1 MVIPDPTWQ
10 MWITFAFIAVGIVLY
25 ASEKFPIEQVSLGL
39 IAAFLLLFQVAP
51 VTDTAGQTL
60 SPRALLAG
68 FADPALVSIL
78 CLMVVGQG
86 LIRTGALDGVIHRLT
101 ARAPLGP
108 VALTL
113 VALFAVAVLS
123 AFVNNTPIVIVF
135 IPVMAAIAE
144 KMGWSPSR
152 VMLPLSYVA
161 ILGGMT
167 TLIGSST
174 NLLAAGSYGVLGFP
188 AIGFF
193 DFLVPGAVLAAAGL
207 VYVVLVLPRVL
218 PDRHAYTEQLVGQ
231 GKQFIAQI
239 EVLPESPLIGQEAVA
254 GMFPQLAGM
263 TVRLVQRGGHADLP
277 PFEDLRLR
285 VGDIV
290 VVAATRDTLAQAI
303 HDTPGLV
310 NSDEDAEDGE
320 QEDPILAEAMV
331 GPGSRIEGRNL
342 RQVGFHF
349 HTGCVILGVQRRSRM
364 LRAGLDEIRLEAG
377 DVLLVHG
384 PRNRVHTLRGSR
396 EVLLMEWSEQD
407 LPIRRRAKRAFAVF
421 AAVVLVA
428 STGLLPIVVAALA
441 GAMGMLLF
449 GCLNVHQAA
458 RAIDRRVG
466 LLVASALTL
475 GTALQATGGAAFL
488 AHGLIDLLAGYGP
501 AVVLSALFLLIAV
514 LTNLLSNNATA
525 VLFTPIAVN
534 AAVQMEISPLPFVYA
549 VIFAANCSFA
559 TPMGYQTNL
568 LVMGP
573 GHYRFGDY
581 ARGGIPLMLL
591 LWLVFSLFA
600 PWYYGF

>member
-1 MVIPDPTWQ
+1 MVLPDPTWQ
-10 MWITFAFIAVGIVLY
+10 MWVTFAFIAVGIALY
-25 ASEKFPIEQVSLGL
+25 ASERFPVEQISLGL
-39 IAAFLLLFQVAP
+39 IAAFLLLFQIAP
-51 VTDTAGQTL
+51 LTVTDGVELT
-60 SPRALLAG
+60 PRVLLAG
-68 FADPALVSIL
+68 FAEPALISIL

-86 LIRTGALDGVIHRLT
+86 LVRTGALDGIILRLT
-101 ARAPLGP
+101 TKAPLGS
-108 VALTL
+108 VALILL
-113 VALFAVAVLS
+113 VLFAVAVLS
-123 AFVNNTPIVIVF
+123 AFINNTPIVIVF
-135 IPVMAAIAE
+135 IPVIAAIAE

-152 VMLPLSYVA
+152 LMLPLSYVA

-174 NLLAAGSYGVLGFP
+174 NLLAAGAYNGLGYE

-193 DFLVPGAVLAAAGL
+193 DFVVPGAVLAIVGT
-207 VYVVLVLPRVL
+207 VYVVVILPRML

-239 EVLPESPLIGQEAVA
+239 EVLPDSPLVGQEAVA

-277 PFEDLRLR
+277 PFEDLILR
-285 VGDIV
+285 AGDIV
-290 VVAATRDTLAQAI
+290 VVAATRDTLAQAL
-303 HDTPGLV
+303 HNTPGLV
-310 NSDEDAEDGE
+310 KTEDDNEEDH
-320 QEDPILAEAMV
+320 EDPVLAETMV
-331 GPGSRIEGRNL
+331 APGSRIEGRNL

-349 HTGCVILGVQRRSRM
+349 HTGCVVLGVQRRSRM
-364 LRAGLDEIRLEAG
+364 LRESLDEIRLEAG

-384 PRNRVHTLRGSR
+384 PRDRVRSLRGSR
-396 EVLLMEWSEQD
+396 EVLLMEWSAQD
-407 LPIRRRAKRAFAVF
+407 LPIRRRANWALAVF
-421 AAVVLVA
+421 AGVILTA
-428 STGLLPIVVAALA
+428 STGLLPIVVAAVA
-441 GAMGMLLF
+441 GAVGMLLF

-475 GTALQATGGAAFL
+475 GSALQGTGGAAFL
-488 AHGLIDLLAGYGP
+488 ADGLISLLSEFGP
-501 AVVLSALFLLIAV
+501 AMVLSALFLLIAI

-534 AAVQMEISPLPFVYA
+534 TAVQLGVSPLPFVYA

-573 GHYRFGDY
+573 GHYRFIDY

-600 PWYYGF
+600 PWYYDF